1 MSKDIAP
8 ARARVEEINNRAA
21 RVMAFTVDIQRDAT
35 GNLITDQDLLAR
47 AATDGALKDP
57 MFEGVDRR
65 FVRQVA
71 TGWAS
76 AMIDYEKRNGC
87 LPPADVLANAHRC
100 TENLMMEAANDKHE
114 GSGSAMFESVAADM
128 RTSDGVMR
136 LAQYVALIL
145 PVSLGAATSDVCTFV
160 PCDRDQAD
168 IYELLNIAGTEFGT
182 FKKGDELHMQR
193 AGVYAQLKR
202 FYIFPQANQPDGT
215 AKVFTFKITD
225 VEGKNMPIKAG
236 RTKLLINRRMSK
248 VDDGDGNLYFNDT
261 DSKGNAFSA
270 NCKVDYDKGWI
281 TVTFT
286 DAPVVGTELTAQVE
300 INIEKAPELIP
311 VINQTMRKYS
321 VSPSQYVIASEHT
334 VMSASDASR
343 EFGLNMAS
351 IQFTAMRNWLSH
363 EQDMMRL
370 RTIAFH
376 CVRGY
381 EFDVAL
387 PEAQQYESWVG
398 LMRHRMSEMSTEMV
412 NLTRKVGIRGGFAGG
427 EAANFLKS
435 LPPQYFTMDPD
446 YVQTP
451 HIQFIGTLFGIYR
464 IYEVPNMVC
473 EQFMETGCNFDRNDI
488 LFYGR
493 GEQIGEAGLI
503 SGDAVPAIPYVHE
516 TNPSLINRT
525 TLWGSSLNEI
535 HPRFGENYFCKL
547 TLTNNK
553 VGSYDMLSG
562 KKIGSVGA
570 SMMMA
575 NMTGAPIVDQSDAD
589 AQTQAEAEAAA
600 AAAAAKSTKSTK

>member
-21 RVMAFTVDIQRDAT
+21 RVMAFTVDIQRDAN
-35 GNLITDQDLLAR
+35 GILISDQNELAR
-47 AATDGALKDP
+47 AATDCALKDP
-57 MFEGVDRR
+57 MFENVDRR

-76 AMIDYEKRNGC
+76 AMIDYEKRNGT
-87 LPPADVLANAHRC
+87 LPPADVLANAQRC
-100 TENLMMEAANDKHE
+100 TENLMLEAVADKHE

-128 RTSDGVMR
+128 RTSEGVMK

-145 PVSLGAATSDVCTFV
+145 PVSLGAATSDACTFV
-160 PCDRDQAD
+160 PCERDKAD

-182 FKKGDELHMQR
+182 FKKGDELHMQQ

-202 FYIFPQANQPDGT
+202 FYIFPADQQPDGT
-215 AKVFTFKITD
+215 EKAFAFKIAD
-225 VEGKNMPIKAG
+225 VEGKNMPIKAL

-248 VDDGDGNLYFNDT
+248 VDDGDGNLYFNDN
-261 DSKGNAFSA
+261 DSNGNAFA
-270 NCKVDYDKGWI
+270 AACKVDYDKGI
-281 TVTFT
+281 INVAFT
-286 DAPVVGTELTAQVE
+286 DAPAAGTELTAQVE

-311 VINQTMRKYS
+311 VINQTMRSYS

-370 RTIAFH
+370 RIMAFH
-376 CVRGY
+376 CVRNY
-381 EFDVAL
+381 QFDIAL

-398 LMRHRMSEMSTEMV
+398 LIRHRLSEISTDMV
-412 NLTRKVGIRGGFAGG
+412 NSTRKVGIRGGFAGG
-427 EAANFLKS
+427 EAANFIKS
-435 LPPQYFTMDPD
+435 LPPQYFAMDPD

-451 HIQFIGTLFGIYR
+451 HIQYIGTLFGTYR
-464 IYEVPNMVC
+464 IYEVPKMVC
-473 EQFMETGCNFDRNDI
+473 DQFTKQGCNFGRDDI

-516 TNPSLINRT
+516 TNPSLVNRT
-525 TLWGSSLNEI
+525 TLWGSSLNEM
-535 HPRFGENYFCKL
+535 HPRNGENYFAKLKL
-547 TLTNNK
+547 TNSK
-553 VGSYDMLSG
+553 AGAYDVQSG
-562 KKIGSVGA
+562 LKIGGPSTMSAAMSMPIPDGETAGA
-570 SMMMA
+570 E
-575 NMTGAPIVDQSDAD
+575 GAQNEAG
-589 AQTQAEAEAAA
+589 AEDTTAS
-600 AAAAAKSTKSTK
+600 AKNSKTTK

>member
-1 MSKDIAP
+1 MSKDITP

-21 RVMAFTVDIQRDAT
+21 RVMAFTVDIQRDAKGT
-35 GNLITDQDLLAR
+35 LITDQNELAR
-47 AATDGALKDP
+47 AATECASKDP
-57 MFEGVDRR
+57 MFENVDRR

-76 AMIDYEKRNGC
+76 AMIDFEKRNGC
-87 LPPADVLANAHRC
+87 LPPADVLANAQRC
-100 TENLMMEAANDKHE
+100 TENLMLEAASDKHE

-128 RTSDGVMR
+128 RTSDGIMR

-145 PVSLGAATSDVCTFV
+145 PASLGAATSDACTFV
-160 PCDRDQAD
+160 PCDRDKAD
-168 IYELLNIAGTEFGT
+168 IYELLNIAGTEFGS

-202 FYIFPQANQPDGT
+202 FYIFPEAAQPDGT
-215 AKVFTFKITD
+215 KKVFTFKISD
-225 VEGKNMPIKAG
+225 LEGKNMPIKSG

-248 VDDGDGNLYFNDT
+248 VDDGDGNLYFNDS
-261 DSKGNAFSA
+261 DAEGNAFSA
-270 NCKVDYDKGWI
+270 NCKVDYDKGTI
-281 TVTFT
+281 AVTFIE
-286 DAPVVGTELTAQVE
+286 APAVGTELTAQVE

-311 VINQTMRKYS
+311 VINQTMRSYS

-370 RTIAFH
+370 RTMAFH
-376 CVRGY
+376 CVRNY
-381 EFDVAL
+381 KFDIAL

-398 LMRHRMSEMSTEMV
+398 LIRHQLSQMSTDMV
-412 NLTRKVGIRGGFAGG
+412 NRTRKVGMRGGFAGG
-427 EAANFLKS
+427 DAANFIKS

-451 HIQFIGTLFGIYR
+451 HIQYIGLLFGIYR
-464 IYEVPNMVC
+464 IYEVPNLVC
-473 EQFMETGCNFDRNDI
+473 DQLSETGCNFNRSDI

-516 TNPSLINRT
+516 TNPSLVNRT
-525 TLWGSSLNEI
+525 TLWGSALNEM
-535 HPRFGENYFCKL
+535 HPRNGENYFAKL
-547 TLTNNK
+547 TLTNEK
-553 VGSYDMLSG
+553 E
-562 KKIGSVGA
+562 GA
-570 SMMMA
+570 YNFFNGQQIA
-575 NMTGAPIVDQSDAD
+575 APDTTQPEATQ
-589 AQTQAEAEAAA
+589 QTETP
-600 AAAAAKSTKSTK
+600 AK

>member
-1 MSKDIAP
+1 MSKDITH

-21 RVMAFTVDIQRDAT
+21 RVMAFTVDIQRDAKGT
-35 GNLITDQDLLAR
+35 LITDQNELAR
-47 AATDGALKDP
+47 AATESASKDP
-57 MFEGVDRR
+57 MFENVDRR

-76 AMIDYEKRNGC
+76 AMIDFEKRNGC
-87 LPPADVLANAHRC
+87 LPPADVLANAQRC
-100 TENLMMEAANDKHE
+100 TENLMLEAANDKHE

-145 PVSLGAATSDVCTFV
+145 PASLGAATSDACTFV
-160 PCDRDQAD
+160 PCDRDKAD
-168 IYELLNIAGTEFGT
+168 IYELLNIAGTEFGS

-202 FYIFPQANQPDGT
+202 FYIFPEAAQPDGT
-215 AKVFTFKITD
+215 KKVFTFKISD
-225 VEGKNMPIKAG
+225 LEGKNMPIKSG

-261 DSKGNAFSA
+261 DANGNAFSA
-270 NCKVDYDKGWI
+270 NCKVDYDKGTI
-281 TVTFT
+281 AVTFIE
-286 DAPVVGTELTAQVE
+286 APAAGTELTAQVE

-311 VINQTMRKYS
+311 VINQTMRSYS

-370 RTIAFH
+370 RTMAFH
-376 CVRGY
+376 CVRNY
-381 EFDVAL
+381 VFDIAL

-398 LMRHRMSEMSTEMV
+398 LIRHQLSQMSTDMV
-412 NLTRKVGIRGGFAGG
+412 NRTRKVGIRGGFAGG
-427 EAANFLKS
+427 DAANFIKS

-451 HIQFIGTLFGIYR
+451 HIQYIGLLFGIYR
-464 IYEVPNMVC
+464 IYEVPNLVC
-473 EQFMETGCNFDRNDI
+473 DQLSETGCNFDRSDI

-516 TNPSLINRT
+516 TNPSLVNRT
-525 TLWGSSLNEI
+525 TLWGSALNEM
-535 HPRFGENYFCKL
+535 HPRNGENYFAKL
-547 TLTNNK
+547 TLTN
-553 VGSYDMLSG
+553 
-562 KKIGSVGA
+562 KKEGA
-570 SMMMA
+570 YNFFNGQQIA
-575 NMTGAPIVDQSDAD
+575 APDTTQPEATQ
-589 AQTQAEAEAAA
+589 QTETP
-600 AAAAAKSTKSTK
+600 AK